1 MTGAAVNSER
11 TRAVTTDDNVA
22 RARERF
28 LSQSTDDNFNVRR
41 IILASWQRSR
51 ENDIDVDRINVPYLH
66 DRDSTT
72 PLLRSATPIL
82 DTLHQQLQDEP
93 VSIILTDQ
101 AGVVL
106 DRRTTSRELTERL
119 DFVSLAPGYSYAE
132 EFAGT
137 NGIGTA
143 ISSGQQALVDGRE
156 HYTHQLG
163 QFACA
168 GAPIHHPT
176 RRTVIGILD
185 LTSWAHAPGPML
197 MALASATAR
206 QIEDELLAQTG
217 LREFALFQEYL
228 KACQQSGGPV
238 LAINNDVVMM
248 NEHVRVI
255 FDAPEQQALLAYAAD
270 MLRSD
275 DRTVTRTV
283 ELPSARTANV
293 KCAPVACEAGR
304 AGTVFRVRLVQEGRR
319 AAPGALIRGIRSS
332 LTPPGV
338 VGSSPV
344 WTRCVQQVNSCY
356 EAGEWLALAGEPGT
370 GKQTL
375 LRAVHQ
381 LHNPTR
387 SFRSLEP
394 PEPSHVDAWLAA
406 LDDAVSTPGG
416 MVLLEHADQLD
427 EQTAQLVADLLLELG
442 SEDDEPTERGR
453 VAITVTSTDLA
464 ANALVI
470 AFARTIE
477 VPPLRHHVDDLN
489 DLVPFLLSQLIGDD
503 RLTVSSRAM
512 AQLRR
517 LNWPG
522 NVTQLRRLLSEI
534 VKRRHSGVIEIADL
548 PPEARTAGH
557 RVLTPIEAL
566 ERDAIVQALLD
577 NAQRPAAAARAL
589 GMSRATIYRK
599 FHHYGISLPLAH

>member
-1 MTGAAVNSER
+1 VDPER
-11 TRAVTTDDNVA
+11 TRAVTTDDHVA
-22 RARERF
+22 HARERF
-28 LSQSTDDNFNVRR
+28 LSRSTDDDFNVRR

-51 ENDIDVDRINVPYLH
+51 DNDIDVDRINVPYSH
-66 DRDSTT
+66 DRDIAT

-93 VSIILTDQ
+93 VSIILTDH

-106 DRRTTSRELTERL
+106 DRRTTSHDLTDRL
-119 DFVSLAPGYSYAE
+119 DAVSLAPGYSYAE

-185 LTSWAHAPGPML
+185 LTSWAHAPGAML

-206 QIEDELLAQTG
+206 QIEEELLAQTS

-248 NEHVRVI
+248 NEHVRLI
-255 FDAPEQQALLAYAAD
+255 FDAPEQQALLAYAAE

-293 KCAPVACEAGR
+293 KCAPVGCEAGR
-304 AGTVFRVRLVQEGRR
+304 AGTVFRVRLVQETRS
-319 AAPGALIRGIRSS
+319 AAPGGALIHGIRSS

-338 VGSSPV
+338 VGSSAI

-387 SFRSLEP
+387 SFRNLEP
-394 PEPSHVDAWLAA
+394 PGPSDIDTWLTA
-406 LDDAVSTPGG
+406 LDEALSTPGT
-416 MVLLEHADQLD
+416 MVVLEHADQLD
-427 EQTAQLVADLLLELG
+427 PSTAEVVADQMLELD
-442 SEDDEPTERGR
+442 SDDDDPIQRGR

-464 ANALVI
+464 SNALVL
-470 AFARTIE
+470 AFPRTIE
-477 VPPLRHHVDDLN
+477 VPPLRHHVDDLD
-489 DLVPFLLSQLIGDD
+489 DLVPHLLGQLIGDD
-503 RLTVSSRAM
+503 RLTVSARAM

-522 NVTQLRRLLSEI
+522 NVTQLRRLLGDV
-534 VKRRHSGVIEIADL
+534 VKRRHSGVIETSDL

-599 FHHYGISLPLAH
+599 FHHYGISLPLVR